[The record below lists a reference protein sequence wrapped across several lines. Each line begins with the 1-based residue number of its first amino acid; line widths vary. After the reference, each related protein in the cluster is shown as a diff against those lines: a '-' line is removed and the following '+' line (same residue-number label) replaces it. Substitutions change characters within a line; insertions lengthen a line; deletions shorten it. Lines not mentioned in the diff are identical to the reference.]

1 MVFAK
6 NTILCFFIFFW
17 IDFYFLIP
25 AVIAN
30 IFNPIVEPAIPA
42 GTPTNKAKAK
52 IESTPLMG
60 ETKMRKSSRKFEF
73 NSIKFLLSGLNNQ
86 DKN

>member
-1 MVFAK
+1 M
-6 NTILCFFIFFW
+6 
-17 IDFYFLIP
+17 IDFHFLIP

-30 IFNPIVEPAIPA
+30 IFNPIVEPAILA

-60 ETKMRKSSRKFEF
+60 ETKMRK
-73 NSIKFLLSGLNNQ
+73 G
-86 DKN
+86 